1 MNAKLI
7 EISAA
12 KLQAKIGK
20 TLHVIVDEVGPDGA
34 TARSSADAPEIDG
47 QVYINKPKGKKLA
60 LKQGEFTN
68 VRITDADAH
77 DLWAEPVAA

>member
-1 MNAKLI
+1 MELQA
-7 EISAA
+7 EISACETA
-12 KLQAKIGK
+12 SENRQDLAS
-20 TLHVIVDEVGPDGA
+20 HRRRNRPDGA
-34 TARSSADAPEIDG
+34 KARSSADAPEIDG
-47 QVYINKPKGKKLA
+47 QVYINKPKGKKSA